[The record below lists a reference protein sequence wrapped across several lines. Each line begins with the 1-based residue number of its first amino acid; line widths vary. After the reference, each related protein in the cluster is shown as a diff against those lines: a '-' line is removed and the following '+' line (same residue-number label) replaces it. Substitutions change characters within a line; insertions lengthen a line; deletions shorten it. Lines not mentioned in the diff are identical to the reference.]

1 MIFRYEFAEFFDGGF
16 LVLDYLFHN
25 PSKLDEEML
34 LYIRLHL
41 LNKLWDYAELYNHEV
56 YFWLL
61 DKEENDE
68 ELKQAA

>member
-1 MIFRYEFAEFFDGGF
+1 M
-16 LVLDYLFHN
+16 LDYLIHN

-41 LNKLWDYAELYNHEV
+41 LNKLWDYAETYNPDI

-61 DKEENDE
+61 EKEEIDE
-68 ELKQAA
+68 EQKQAV